1 MPTVTYGGKQGEK
14 VQLEVDPNLVVVRT
28 RSRRSF
34 RSGPVTGPEAAA
46 LQGMELVLNFP
57 EAGVE
62 VYNRPNRKAR
72 SVAQVKEALAPA
84 PDTRF
89 VGRVL
94 VDENS
99 GEPVLYTENLF
110 VKFRDNVEEEAARRV
125 LLDAGLTVK
134 DKLGYAP
141 NAYFVAAP
149 EGTGQE
155 VFGIAE
161 RLLIR
166 DDVELAHPE
175 LVRRLGRRT
184 ISVEQWHLAKTSIG
198 GQVIN
203 ASANVT
209 AAHLITEG
217 EQVTIAIIDDGVDL
231 EHGEFASAG
240 KIVAPRDVSNA
251 DGDPRP
257 MPGDHHGTACAGVAC
272 ADGVIGASGV
282 APKARLMPI
291 RFASQLGS
299 QAEANAF
306 VWAADHGA
314 DVISCSWGPEDGD
327 WWDPSDPLHR
337 RRVPLPDST
346 RLAIDHAVT
355 QGRGGK
361 GCVVLFAA
369 GNGNE
374 SVDFDGYASY
384 EKVLA
389 VAACNDRGKRS
400 IYSDMGDAVFCAFP
414 SNDFGWPAQGR
425 PEPLTPGIWT
435 TDVSGTGGY
444 NPDPKTGAVGGDRKG
459 NYTNSFG
466 GTSSACPGAAG
477 VAALV
482 MARNPALRWH
492 EVKDVL
498 RRSCDR
504 IDTQDGQ
511 WSAAG
516 HSPWYG
522 FGRLNAENAVRLAL
536 PQPADRLVISRSFS
550 EAVHDLDTAKVTL
563 DVNEDRALADLKVVI
578 DIRHSYIGDLAVALV
593 APNFADER
601 VLLHHRSGGN
611 GRDLHRTYD
620 AVDVP
625 ELSRFVGHS
634 AKGSWTL
641 EVLDEAADD
650 AGRIAGFGLELAF
663 E

>member
-1 MPTVTYGGKQGEK
+1 MPT
-14 VQLEVDPNLVVVRT
+14 
-28 RSRRSF
+28 
-34 RSGPVTGPEAAA
+34 
-46 LQGMELVLNFP
+46 
-57 EAGVE
+57 
-62 VYNRPNRKAR
+62 
-72 SVAQVKEALAPA
+72 
-84 PDTRF
+84 
-89 VGRVL
+89 
-94 VDENS
+94 
-99 GEPVLYTENLF
+99 
-110 VKFRDNVEEEAARRV
+110 
-125 LLDAGLTVK
+125 
-134 DKLGYAP
+134 
-141 NAYFVAAP
+141 
-149 EGTGQE
+149 
-155 VFGIAE
+155 
-161 RLLIR
+161 
-166 DDVELAHPE
+166 
-175 LVRRLGRRT
+175 
-184 ISVEQWHLAKTSIG
+184 
-198 GQVIN
+198 
-203 ASANVT
+203 
-209 AAHLITEG
+209 
-217 EQVTIAIIDDGVDL
+217 AI
-231 EHGEFASAG
+231 HA
-240 KIVAPRDVSNA
+240 
-251 DGDPRP
+251 P

-327 WWDPSDPLHR
+327 WWDPNDPLHR

-511 WSAAG
+511 WSADGPQSLVRVRAAQRRERRTPGPAAAGRPAG
-516 HSPWYG
+516 H
-522 FGRLNAENAVRLAL
+522 LAQL
-536 PQPADRLVISRSFS
+536 Q
-550 EAVHDLDTAKVTL
+550 
-563 DVNEDRALADLKVVI
+563 
-578 DIRHSYIGDLAVALV
+578 
-593 APNFADER
+593 
-601 VLLHHRSGGN
+601 RSGARPGHRQGDS
-611 GRDLHRTYD
+611 GRQ
-620 AVDVP
+620 
-625 ELSRFVGHS
+625 
-634 AKGSWTL
+634 
-641 EVLDEAADD
+641 
-650 AGRIAGFGLELAF
+650 
-663 E
+663 